1 LLPCGRPSIHLI
13 VDEINR
19 GDIPRIFGELITLI
33 ELSKRGM
40 PVTLPLSG
48 TQLVVPKNLYV
59 IGTMNTADRSIALLD
74 TALRRRFGFIELMPD
89 PKILAGVSAL
99 EVPLASWLSS
109 LNQRIREHAR
119 RQAGPDSDS
128 RLRGLRLPDTGPSR
142 ILLDRLQSEKVLE
155 VLELASGPEVRTT
168 SYVGSVRIGLV
179 SRYRPI
185 VKLVRLIFGGYA
197 ATMLEGER
205 HAELPGFMLDMNL
218 FFQDPAV
225 CAQPCI
231 RSGVRGQYVRRLY
244 HS

>member
-1 LLPCGRPSIHLI
+1 MTFPLLPCGRPSIHLI

-19 GDIPRIFGELITLI
+19 GDIPRIFGELITLL

-109 LNQRIREHAR
+109 LNQRIREYAR

-128 RLRGLRLPDTGPSR
+128 RLRGYGCRIPVPPGFCLIDYSRRRSWRFSSRRLDLRSELPPTSGRCASVSCHGT
-142 ILLDRLQSEKVLE
+142 DRL
-155 VLELASGPEVRTT
+155 
-168 SYVGSVRIGLV
+168 
-179 SRYRPI
+179 
-185 VKLVRLIFGGYA
+185 
-197 ATMLEGER
+197 
-205 HAELPGFMLDMNL
+205 
-218 FFQDPAV
+218 
-225 CAQPCI
+225 
-231 RSGVRGQYVRRLY
+231 
-244 HS
+244 